1 MVNMFKTIEGINIVL
16 SNKRYVATFAV
27 MAIFASI
34 AYSML
39 FESSLLNLSA
49 QKIAFGLDA
58 YALTASAALGI
69 MLSLSIVLNIF
80 AFSRGNTN
88 HVDKASIGAVITSIA
103 PLTLCCSTIVPSIL
117 AVAGIGASTVIS
129 TTGVIQGPLAEYEP
143 LLIGIS
149 FVLLALSVYITS
161 TKIAKNCEC
170 CVIKR

>member
-16 SNKRYVATFAV
+16 SNKKYVATFAV
-27 MAIFASI
+27 MTIAAFI
-34 AYSML
+34 AYSIL
-39 FESSLLNLSA
+39 LESSSLNLSA
-49 QKIAFGLDA
+49 QKIAFGLDT
-58 YALTASAALGI
+58 YALIASTALGL

-80 AFSRGNTN
+80 AFSRSNIR

-103 PLTLCCSTIVPSIL
+103 PLTLCCSTIIPSIL
-117 AVAGIGASTVIS
+117 AVAGIGASTIIS
-129 TTGVIQGPLAEYEP
+129 TTGAIQGPLAEYEP

-161 TKIAKNCEC
+161 TKIAKNSEC

>member
-80 AFSRGNTN
+80 AFSRSN
-88 HVDKASIGAVITSIA
+88 
-103 PLTLCCSTIVPSIL
+103 
-117 AVAGIGASTVIS
+117 IS
-129 TTGVIQGPLAEYEP
+129 CG
-143 LLIGIS
+143 
-149 FVLLALSVYITS
+149 
-161 TKIAKNCEC
+161 
-170 CVIKR
+170 

>member
-1 MVNMFKTIEGINIVL
+1 
-16 SNKRYVATFAV
+16 
-27 MAIFASI
+27 
-34 AYSML
+34 
-39 FESSLLNLSA
+39 
-49 QKIAFGLDA
+49 
-58 YALTASAALGI
+58 
-69 MLSLSIVLNIF
+69 
-80 AFSRGNTN
+80 
-88 HVDKASIGAVITSIA
+88 VDKASIGAVITSIA